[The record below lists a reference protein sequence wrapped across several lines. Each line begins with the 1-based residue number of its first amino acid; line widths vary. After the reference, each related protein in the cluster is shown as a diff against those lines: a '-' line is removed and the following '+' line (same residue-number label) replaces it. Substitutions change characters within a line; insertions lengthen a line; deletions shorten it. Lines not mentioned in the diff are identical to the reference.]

1 MQILVVEDN
10 PSTARAIRSML
21 EAKLFAVSV
30 AADGASGLELLGR
43 HVHDAAIVDV
53 GLPGIDGFE
62 LVRRVRGEGV
72 RVPILMLSGRDAIE
86 DRVAGFA
93 AGADD
98 YLVKPFAED
107 ELLARVS
114 ALLRRTGERGDAT
127 TIEVGLLR
135 VDVAGCTARYAGVPL
150 TLGPTEFRLLEYL
163 ARNAGMTLSRAQI
176 LDRLRE
182 ERTGSSNVVDVFVS
196 QLRNKLRRC
205 GADGVIET
213 IWNVG
218 YRLRP

>member
-1 MQILVVEDN
+1 
-10 PSTARAIRSML
+10 ML

-43 HVHDAAIVDV
+43 HVHDAAIVGV

-62 LVRRVRGEGV
+62 LVRRVRSEGV

-163 ARNAGMTLSRAQI
+163 ARNAGLTLSRTQI

-196 QLRNKLRRC
+196 QLRNKLRRS
-205 GADGVIET
+205 GADGIIET